1 MRLLKTSGFL
11 GSLVCMLAFLIPAHA
26 TSVLQMNLNQMTEGA
41 ATIVRGTV
49 IEVSQTSV
57 QAGGGQIPAI
67 RVKVRAS
74 DTLKGQLETVKDV
87 QFAEFM
93 MIGKLKDYNAN
104 AAVYDGFPVLRQGQ
118 EYLLFIG
125 ASGPVGLTTTMGLG
139 QGCFHIIASNSGDM
153 AVNEFNNIG
162 LFKGMD
168 MAQAQGPVSYDA
180 LVSLI
185 QSNLGY

>member
-1 MRLLKTSGFL
+1 MRLLKTSSFL
-11 GSLVCMLAFLIPAHA
+11 GSVVCIFACLMPVHA
-26 TSVLQMNLNQMTEGA
+26 TTVLQMNLNQMSQGA

-57 QAGGGQIPAI
+57 QAGGGQLPAI
-67 RVKVRAS
+67 SVRVRVS
-74 DTLKGQLETVKDV
+74 DTLKGQVDTVKDV
-87 QFAEFM
+87 QFTEFM
-93 MIGKLKDYNAN
+93 MIGKLKDYSAN
-104 AAVYDGFPVLRQGQ
+104 AAVYDGFPVLRQGR

-125 ASGPVGLTTTMGLG
+125 ANGPVGLTTTMGLG
-139 QGCFHIIASNSGDM
+139 QGCFHIVASSSGDM
-153 AVNEFNNIG
+153 AVNEFNNNG

-168 MAQAQGPVSYDA
+168 MAAANGPVSYDT